1 MLTDGDHGI
10 VCCTSAQ
17 GSRTRI
23 QDTEWLSSRRRIL
36 SNVLSTICSLPHHF
50 GVSFLPG
57 SVCVVLDVVVPLH
70 RCVLRRLKLHCRH
83 HLLGCISLIITSI
96 DQKDRVTSES
106 KTRRQR
112 TTARAGTYD
121 NVFILA
127 CGIHS
132 SGGMFVDKSV
142 LIMQGSG
149 WDITKILSNS
159 EGSNQPKI
167 LLDQHLGRKLKG
179 MTTETIK
186 REDDVETTA
195 KGYAQKNDG
204 AWYCKDQRST
214 TYKSISEESNPG
226 DSSSPPFRISAPP
239 TAFRVRESP
248 DGAVSNKIPQFAY
261 LSHLPN
267 PVSERSE
274 AWLAQVPG
282 DMSK

>member
-1 MLTDGDHGI
+1 MANNAAWQITVAFQLLIVRPHVIRSPRVVASQFLDIGPVTFVGIWKYVSNLLLGIQHMLTDGDHGI

-112 TTARAGTYD
+112 TTTRAGAYD

-127 CGIHS
+127 GGIHS
-132 SGGMFVDKSV
+132 SAGMFVDKYV

-149 WDITKILSNS
+149 WDITKIL
-159 EGSNQPKI
+159 
-167 LLDQHLGRKLKG
+167 
-179 MTTETIK
+179 
-186 REDDVETTA
+186 
-195 KGYAQKNDG
+195 
-204 AWYCKDQRST
+204 
-214 TYKSISEESNPG
+214 
-226 DSSSPPFRISAPP
+226 
-239 TAFRVRESP
+239 
-248 DGAVSNKIPQFAY
+248 
-261 LSHLPN
+261 
-267 PVSERSE
+267 
-274 AWLAQVPG
+274 
-282 DMSK
+282 